1 MKKLQKNNPNTTHK
15 WLIGIDEVGRGPL
28 AGPVAVCAAM
38 VRADFDL
45 SWIKKHKPKL
55 TDSKGL
61 SEAAREQWNKTLQ
74 VLIKKGNLHFALSY
88 ASAKEIDKK
97 GIAVCI
103 RSLINKN
110 LKKLKVKQKNL
121 SNKNSLI
128 LLDGGLKA
136 PEEYIFQK
144 TIIKGDVKKPIIS
157 FASIIAK
164 VARDSLMKK
173 LSKIHKDYGFEKHK
187 GYGTLAHRIAIKM
200 NGPSVVHRKSFISRI
215 V

>member
-1 MKKLQKNNPNTTHK
+1 MKKLQKNNRRTTHK
-15 WLIGIDEVGRGPL
+15 WLVGIDEVGRGPL

-38 VRADFDL
+38 IKADLDL
-45 SWIKKHKPKL
+45 SWTKKTKPKL

-61 SEAAREQWNKTLQ
+61 TEEGRNVWHKILKEM
-74 VLIKKGNLHFALSY
+74 IKKGKLHFALSY

-103 RSLINKN
+103 RSLIKKN
-110 LKKLKVKQKNL
+110 LKKLQEKQNNF

-136 PEEYIFQK
+136 PEEFIFQE
-144 TIIKGDVKKPIIS
+144 TIIKGDVKEAIIS

-164 VARDSLMKK
+164 VTRDTLMKK
-173 LSKIHKDYGFEKHK
+173 LSKKFKEYGFEKHK
-187 GYGTLAHRIAIKM
+187 GYGTLAHRKTIKKH
-200 NGPSVVHRKSFISRI
+200 GPSTIHRKTFLTRI